1 MLERHLNL
9 KTGLMFCCGIAIS
22 LAVFFF
28 VKSWEEENRFNEF
41 KYKAKD
47 HAAAI
52 QAEFAHVA
60 KNVAD
65 VRFLIEHDINI
76 EHDNPL
82 NPNDFMPM
90 AEKLLIDDPDL
101 LNIAWAIVGSA
112 VSQAKAGSE
121 KSLQVLYVKKGSH
134 ASQSIDDIRLEN
146 DYFTHDDVKSVFD
159 SQQLLKVFL
168 HRDEHENGNELNF
181 IAQVG
186 DRMQTG
192 DSFVGKHLG
201 SLIVEWDV
209 EGLIERGIAK
219 MPISAQDIS
228 IFILQ
233 KDGSRQAIYKHFSR
247 SRKPDERQVNTG
259 LHDNVTFDFANLH
272 WQLEF
277 AAAPQ
282 FLRKHPI
289 VLAWQSLA
297 LGLLLS
303 FFFVWYMRFEKR
315 QTSIVEQQVIE
326 RTEQLAESKNNIHR
340 IIDNLQD
347 TYYQTDAEGV
357 VRVISPSVQD
367 LSGYTMDEV
376 LGTRLADYYA
386 DPDGRAKF
394 MQALSEAD
402 NGKIYDYEIESLH
415 KDGHHT
421 WVSSN
426 SQLLY
431 DESGQVIGVEGTLR
445 DITEKKQREQEKE
458 QMQQQIEHTQ
468 RLESLGILA
477 GGITHNFKNILAT
490 IIGNASLAEHK
501 LSNHPQDAK
510 QHLAEIVSASEKATG
525 LCQKVLV
532 YAGKSRVVIESIQ
545 LSELIDN
552 MADLLSVSVSRQAK
566 LTYQLQDDLPHID
579 GDKAQIRQV
588 IMNFITNASEAID
601 EKRGEI
607 TISTGVMHIDTGYFK
622 ACFSAENLVSGD
634 YAYIKIVDAGC
645 GMDAATLKKIFDP
658 FFTTKFIGRGLG
670 MSAVLGIVRAH
681 GGAIKC
687 NSAVGKGTV
696 FSVFF
701 PLSQSAQAGS

>member
-1 MLERHLNL
+1 MPESHVNL
-9 KTGLMFCCGIAIS
+9 KIALTFVCGVAIS

-28 VKSWEEENRFNEF
+28 VKNWEEESRFNEF

-52 QAEFAHVA
+52 QAEFAHIA
-60 KNVAD
+60 KKVAD
-65 VRFLIEHDINI
+65 VRFLIEHDINV

-82 NPNDFMPM
+82 NPDDFMPM

-101 LNIAWAIVGSA
+101 LNIAWTIVGKTA
-112 VSQAKAGSE
+112 SQTNAGSE
-121 KSLQVLYVKKGSH
+121 KNLQVLYVKKGNH
-134 ASQSIDDIRLEN
+134 TSQSINDIRLEN
-146 DYFTHDDVKSVFD
+146 DYFDHVDVKSVFD

-168 HRDEHENGNELNF
+168 HQDGHENGNELNF
-181 IAQVG
+181 IAPVG

-192 DSFVGKHLG
+192 GSFVGKHLG
-201 SLIVEWDV
+201 SLIVEWNI
-209 EGLIERGIAK
+209 EGLIERAIAK
-219 MPISAQDIS
+219 MPVAAQDIS

-233 KDGSRQAIYKHFSR
+233 KDGSRKAIYKHLSR

-277 AAAPQ
+277 SAAPQ
-282 FLRKHPI
+282 FLRKNPVI
-289 VLAWQSLA
+289 LAWQSLA
-297 LGLLLS
+297 FGLLLS

-326 RTEQLAESKNNIHR
+326 RTEQLAESENNIHR

-347 TYYQTDAEGV
+347 TYYQTDAEGII
-357 VRVISPSVQD
+357 RVISPSVQD
-367 LSGYTMDEV
+367 LSGYMVDEV
-376 LGTRLADYYA
+376 LGTQLADYYV
-386 DPDGRAKF
+386 DSDGRVKF
-394 MQALSEAD
+394 MQALSEAG
-402 NGKIYDYEIESLH
+402 NGKIYDYEIESRH

-431 DESGQVIGVEGTLR
+431 DESGRVIGVEGTLR
-445 DITEKKQREQEKE
+445 DITGKKQREQEKE
-458 QMQQQIEHTQ
+458 QMQHQIEHTQ
-468 RLESLGILA
+468 RLESLGVLA
-477 GGITHNFKNILAT
+477 GGISHNFKNILAA
-490 IIGNASLAEHK
+490 IMGNASLAEHQ
-501 LSNHPQDAK
+501 LSRHPQDAK
-510 QHLAEIVSASEKATG
+510 QHLAAIVSASEKATG
-525 LCQKVLV
+525 LCQQVLV
-532 YAGKSRVVIESIQ
+532 YAGKSRVVIEAIQ
-545 LSELIDN
+545 LSVLIDD
-552 MADLLSVSVSRQAK
+552 MVDLLKVSVAVNAEIV
-566 LTYQLQDDLPHID
+566 YQLQDDLPHID
-579 GDKAQIRQV
+579 GDKAQIQQV

-622 ACFSAENLVSGD
+622 ACFAAENLVSGD
-634 YAYIKIVDAGC
+634 YAYIKIADAGC

-687 NSAVGKGTV
+687 NSEIGEGTS

-701 PLSQSAQAGS
+701 PLSRVVQAAS